1 MERIPNLPEKTG
13 KRVVIVGAGFAG
25 LKLAQSLSQ
34 KYFQVILIDK
44 NNYHQFQP
52 LFYQVA
58 TSGLEPSSISFP
70 IRRVFSK
77 ISHVHFRVAEV
88 QKVDYKSKV
97 LETAQGAVDYDYL
110 VLSAGATTN
119 FFGNKNLEKYAI
131 PMKSLSEALFLRNRI
146 LDNYEKALNTGSTDE
161 QEALMNIVI
170 AGGGPTG
177 VELAGAIAEMR
188 AFVLP
193 KDYPTLD
200 FSKMQ
205 ITLLEGSP
213 RLLNGMSEFAG
224 KNALKYLEDLNVN
237 VALNTLV
244 EDFDGHSVIIKEAE
258 NVLSKTL
265 IWAAGIKA
273 NSIEG
278 FEKEAFSRGGRIR
291 VNSYSQTT
299 FSEKV
304 FALGDQAIMEIE
316 SNPNGDPQVAQ
327 VAIQQA
333 ENLAKNLIRI
343 QEGKALRPF
352 AYNDK
357 GSMATIGRNLA
368 VCDLPF
374 GKLKGYPAWVL
385 WLFVH
390 LMAIL
395 GTKNK
400 LFVFMNWVWNYV
412 TYNQSLRLLIKPKVD
427 S

>member
-1 MERIPNLPEKTG
+1 MNSIPNLPAKEG
-13 KRVVIVGAGFAG
+13 KRLVIVGAGFAG
-25 LKLAQSLSQ
+25 LKLAQSLTQ

-58 TSGLEPSSISFP
+58 TSGLEPSSIAFP
-70 IRRVFSK
+70 IRRVFNKSK
-77 ISHVHFRVAEV
+77 HVHFRVAQVENIDW
-88 QKVDYKSKV
+88 KKHV
-97 LETAQGAVDYDYL
+97 LETDQGSINYDYL

-119 FFGNKNLEKYAI
+119 FFGNKNLEEHAI

-146 LDNYEKALNTGSTDE
+146 LDNYEKALNTGNSEE

-193 KDYPTLD
+193 KDYPSLD

-213 RLLNGMSEFAG
+213 RLLNGMLDFAG
-224 KNALKYLEDLNVN
+224 ENALNYLNKLKVN

-244 EDFDGHSVIIKEAE
+244 EDFDGHTVHIKDSKNVI
-258 NVLSKTL
+258 SKTL

-273 NSIEG
+273 NFIAG
-278 FEKEAFSRGGRIR
+278 FEQENTGKGGRIM
-291 VNSYSQTT
+291 VNSFSQTL
-299 FSEKV
+299 FAENV
-304 FALGDQAIMEIE
+304 FVLGDQAIMETVE
-316 SNPNGDPQVAQ
+316 NPNGDPQVAQ

-333 ENLAKNLIRI
+333 ENLTKNLSRL
-343 QEGKALRPF
+343 QESKELKPF
-352 AYNDK
+352 VYNDR

-374 GKLKGYPAWVL
+374 AKLKGYPAWAL

-412 TYNQSLRLLIKPKVD
+412 TYNQSLRLLIKPKFKN
-427 S
+427 